1 MTAPY
6 DFIAL
11 CNVTAKILIQIYPDK
26 QREIENIFNACRQL
40 NEERV
45 RTVHGLWF
53 ESTKG
58 VVARHVSRNSLKPNF
73 LLVEPI
79 SRLNAEAQ
87 RLRVKLYNVL
97 QTDPRSDEAK
107 PVQMLSIEL
116 GYGVT
121 RQKKHPERKT

>member
-1 MTAPY
+1 M
-6 DFIAL
+6 
-11 CNVTAKILIQIYPDK
+11 IQIYPDK